1 MKTIKKGCDAMRS
14 IAHDYEGLPNSEGRK
29 TSQGKSVSSADT
41 GDTRNMCP
49 NLLKPSNGND

>member
-1 MKTIKKGCDAMRS
+1 MRS